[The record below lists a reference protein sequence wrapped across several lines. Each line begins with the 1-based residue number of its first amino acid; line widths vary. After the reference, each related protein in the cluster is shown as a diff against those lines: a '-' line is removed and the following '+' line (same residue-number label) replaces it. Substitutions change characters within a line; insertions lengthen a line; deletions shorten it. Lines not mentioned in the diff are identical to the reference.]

1 MVASQ
6 KSDSSGRGGGP
17 RHNTVAQAMGTEAT
31 RQRSFRQVPRP
42 HAGHPRQGELAPR
55 SRKSEIWSILFNLF
69 IFQRI
74 KASSFLFSRSLKLTG
89 IINILY
95 VIDIKRILFFL
106 ISFRSNRHWIEKRRT
121 SRSAGSSRSWRART
135 INPRTVR
142 IRNVSV
148 SKHGEFIES
157 CTFCACS
164 DPYILSIVVFYVIN
178 LFFSFLFSSYFSVT
192 IYIYYYY

>member
-42 HAGHPRQGELAPR
+42 HAGHPRQGELDQGNQ
-55 SRKSEIWSILFNLF
+55 KSILFNYIF
-69 IFQRI
+69 IFERI

-121 SRSAGSSRSWRART
+121 SRSAESSRSWRART

-142 IRNVSV
+142 TRNVSV